1 MGESS
6 RCARPRGVQRAAV
19 RPLIPGGGRN
29 SGEELGREDPHYF
42 NRFPTEVQNAAQ
54 NVRIPAE
61 PILENS
67 G

>member
-1 MGESS
+1 MKDGREF
-6 RCARPRGVQRAAV
+6 
-19 RPLIPGGGRN
+19 PLCETQGCPKGGGASPDSRR
-29 SGEELGREDPHYF
+29 GKELGREDPHYF